1 MTVHDTTSHF
11 LAFFEATRGKSDG
24 EKIAR
29 FWSDLHPAN
38 PAFYDLR
45 LSNWEKRGEN
55 VEAALL
61 EEVEVFETYRD
72 EFFRLQSA
80 VPKQLA
86 DAVVSFKQ
94 TFPDFDANFD
104 VYLLHSLKSMD
115 GGTRKLDGEHAF
127 IFGLDM
133 MARYHPWEN
142 ETPFFHHELLHA
154 YTKQL
159 HVPTSEWY
167 GSDKLL
173 LSLWE
178 EGLAVYVS
186 HLLNPSADYDE
197 LTLNLPEGLFERVW
211 QDRAFLASDLA
222 ANLTS
227 TDEETNRRYF
237 NLWTNKS
244 RVPERAGYVL
254 GFVVLNELAKR
265 RPLGLLL
272 EPPGEAELYEL
283 VENQL
288 TQLAALPDDA
298 YLPGPPRIA

>member
-1 MTVHDTTSHF
+1 MTVHDTTPHF
-11 LAFFEATRGKSDG
+11 LTFFDATQGESDA
-24 EKIAR
+24 EKLRR

-38 PAFYDLR
+38 PAFYSLR
-45 LSNWEKRGEN
+45 LSEWEKRGED

-61 EEVEVFETYRD
+61 GELAAFGTYRD
-72 EFFRLQSA
+72 EFVRLQSA

-86 DAVVSFKQ
+86 DAVASFQQ
-94 TFPDFDANFD
+94 TFPDFDAGFD
-104 VYLLHSLKSMD
+104 VHLLHSLKSMD
-115 GGTRKLDGEHAF
+115 GGTRKLDGEHTF

-159 HVPTSEWY
+159 HVPTTHWY

-186 HLLNPSADYDE
+186 HLLNPSADYVE
-197 LTLNLPEGLFERVW
+197 LTLDFPEGLFKRVW

-222 ANLTS
+222 AKLAS
-227 TDEETNRRYF
+227 TDEKTNRRYF
-237 NLWTNKS
+237 TPWTNDPQ
-244 RVPERAGYVL
+244 VPGRAGYVI

-265 RPLGLLL
+265 HPLSLLL
-272 EPPGEAELYEL
+272 EPPGEAELSGL
-283 VENQL
+283 VKSQL
-288 TQLAALPDDA
+288 TQLAALPDDT